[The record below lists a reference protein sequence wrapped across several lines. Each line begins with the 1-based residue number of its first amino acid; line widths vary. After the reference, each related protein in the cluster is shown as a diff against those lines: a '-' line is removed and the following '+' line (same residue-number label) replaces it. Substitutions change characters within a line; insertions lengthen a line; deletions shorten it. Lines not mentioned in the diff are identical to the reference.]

1 MDETLTGAWRG
12 LRAPQVFRAAT
23 RDDVA
28 RQGLRRILETVAH
41 VLPVGRLSLA
51 LARDEG
57 ASPLHEIVHVEGT
70 VAVSAPV
77 RRCLPLDT
85 SRGLR
90 LGELQ
95 FECAAGA
102 EWSAHEETLA
112 IRGTQLVLDHLDLL
126 AARLRADEETER
138 LIFVEALAASLG
150 ETRSLEEAM
159 DLVLSYVCDYAGW
172 PYAEAWIPDDGGE
185 TLRRVRSCVRSN
197 DLVAFDAAS
206 ADLTFQSGTGIPGKA
221 WAIREAFFEPDFRPC
236 ATYPR
241 AHQANACG
249 LTTGLAIP
257 VRGTSDVLAVVC
269 FYHRNVSQV
278 SPELLRFVSVVIGQL
293 SGPVARARADATLQA
308 TERGHRALFDSLA
321 DFVVT
326 TDGRGRIA
334 YCNDAFLRATEY
346 RRIDVIGREF
356 FPMFSSTPTA
366 DRWRVLRESTS
377 GFMGPLELVLTS
389 ATGAVRRVR
398 WQGVVLTNDDGSR
411 TGMASFGT
419 DVTETHRLRSANDM
433 LAETIDRTM
442 EAFIVVDANECVEW
456 VNSRFATLVGVS
468 RERIVGQD
476 LGDLARRYPDRAS
489 FAELHARC
497 REGVGVEVDEVRALP
512 TGERAWIRTSFMPV
526 RDDAGASL
534 HFLCIQR
541 DVTGEKARQTELQR
555 LSSAVH
561 ASTEGVA
568 VTDADGR
575 FVVINAA
582 FSFLHGFAHPSELV
596 GGDWRS
602 RLAPSVA
609 PAYAMEMQRAL
620 VRRGEWAGDVA
631 IVRRDGTEITARYAL
646 SVLQDGGVVIAA
658 HDMTERIST
667 EQALVRAR
675 DVAEAASLAQANFV
689 TQVSHELRTPL
700 NAVIGVSNIVLRRA
714 AARLD
719 DKDRDYLGRVHDSG
733 KLLLTI
739 IDQILT
745 HAKAESGRMAIDRTT
760 VDVGALVHD
769 VARQAEGLRRPSGVA
784 LRLEVESPLPAAL
797 LDPWRLKQIVTNL
810 VSNALKFTEL
820 GEVVIGLRRER
831 DGGLRLS
838 VADTGIGIPEER
850 LGEIWQPFV
859 QEESGTTR
867 RFGGTGL
874 GLPIVRSL
882 SLLMGLQLDVSSARG
897 VGSVFA
903 VRIPP
908 ELIAADAELA
918 ERHEFAPWV
927 LEGHHKI
934 KIV

>member
-1 MDETLTGAWRG
+1 MTSRGRGFGASSR
-12 LRAPQVFRAAT
+12 P
-23 RDDVA
+23 
-28 RQGLRRILETVAH
+28 VAH
-41 VLPVGRLSLA
+41 VLQVGRLSLA
-51 LARDEG
+51 LAREEG
-57 ASPLHEIVHVEGT
+57 ASPLHEIVQVEGT
-70 VAVSAPV
+70 VAVSAPI
-77 RRCLPLDT
+77 RRSFPLDT

-95 FECAAGA
+95 FECAAGT
-102 EWSAHEETLA
+102 EWTAQQQSLA
-112 IRGTQLVLDHLDLL
+112 IRATQLVLDHLDLL

-172 PYAEAWIPDDGGE
+172 PYAEAWIPDEGGE
-185 TLRRVRSCVRSN
+185 ALRRARSCVRSD
-197 DLVAFDAAS
+197 DLVAFDAAG

-221 WAIREAFFEPDFRPC
+221 WAIREGFFEPDFRPC
-236 ATYPR
+236 AMYPR
-241 AHQANACG
+241 ADLANACG

-257 VRGTSDVLAVVC
+257 VRGTNDVLAVVC

-293 SGPVARARADATLQA
+293 SGPLARARADATLQA

-356 FPMFSSTPTA
+356 FPMFSATPTA
-366 DRWRVLRESTS
+366 DRWRVLRALTS
-377 GFMGPLELVLTS
+377 GFMGPLELALTS
-389 ATGAVRRVR
+389 ASGAVRRVR
-398 WQGVVLTNDDGSR
+398 WQGVVLTNDDGVR

-442 EAFIVVDANECVEW
+442 EAFLVVDANECVEW
-456 VNSRFATLVGVS
+456 VNSRFATLVGLP
-468 RERIVGQD
+468 RELIVGQD
-476 LGDLARRYPDRAS
+476 LGDLVHRYPDRES

-497 REGVGVEVDEVRALP
+497 RDGVAVETDGARTLP
-512 TGERAWIRTSFMPV
+512 SGELAWIRTAFLPV
-526 RDDAGASL
+526 RDDAGALL
-534 HFLCIQR
+534 HYLCIKR

-561 ASTEGVA
+561 ASTEGIA
-568 VTDADGR
+568 VTDADGH
-575 FVVINAA
+575 FVVVNAA
-582 FSFLHGFAHPSELV
+582 FSQLHGFAHPSEL
-596 GGDWRS
+596 GGADWRA

-620 VRRGEWAGDVA
+620 GRRGEWAGDVA
-631 IVRRDGTEITARYAL
+631 IVRRNGTEITARYAL
-646 SVLQDGGVVIAA
+646 TVLEDGGVVIAA

-700 NAVIGVSNIVLRRA
+700 NAVIGFSNIVLRRA

-733 KLLLTI
+733 KMLLTI

-769 VARQAEGLRRPSGVA
+769 VARQADGLRRQSGVA
-784 LRLEVESPLPAAL
+784 LRLEVESPVPAAL

-838 VADTGIGIPEER
+838 VSDTGIGIPEER
-850 LGEIWQPFV
+850 LDEIWQPFV

-908 ELIAADAELA
+908 ELMEAEAELA
-918 ERHEFAPWV
+918 ERHELAPRA
-927 LEGHHKI
+927 LEGRHKI

>member
-41 VLPVGRLSLA
+41 VLQVGRLSLA
-51 LARDEG
+51 LAREEG
-57 ASPLHEIVHVEGT
+57 AAPLHEVVQVEG
-70 VAVSAPV
+70 AVSVAAPI
-77 RRCLPLDT
+77 RRSLPLNT
-85 SRGLR
+85 VRGLR
-90 LGELQ
+90 LGELR
-95 FECAAGA
+95 FECAAGG
-102 EWSAHEETLA
+102 EWTAHEESLA

-172 PYAEAWIPDDGGE
+172 PYAEAWIPDEGGE
-185 TLRRVRSCVRSN
+185 TLRRVRSCVRSD
-197 DLVAFDAAS
+197 DLVAFDAAG

-241 AHQANACG
+241 ADLANACG

-257 VRGTSDVLAVVC
+257 VRGTNDVLAVVC
-269 FYHRNVSQV
+269 FYHRHVSQV

-356 FPMFSSTPTA
+356 FPMFSATPTT

-377 GFMGPLELVLTS
+377 GFMGPLELALTS
-389 ATGAVRRVR
+389 ASGAVRRVR
-398 WQGVVLTNDDGSR
+398 WQGVVLTNDDGAR

-456 VNSRFATLVGVS
+456 VNSRFATLVGLP
-468 RERIVGQD
+468 RERIVEQD
-476 LGDLARRYPDRAS
+476 LGDLVHRYPDRES
-489 FAELHARC
+489 FAELHAGC
-497 REGVGVEVDEVRALP
+497 RAGRPVETDGARTLP
-512 TGERAWIRTSFMPV
+512 TGELAWIRTTFLPV
-526 RDDAGASL
+526 HDDAGALL
-534 HFLCIQR
+534 HFLCIKR
-541 DVTGEKARQTELQR
+541 DITGEKARQTELQR

-561 ASTEGVA
+561 ASTEGIA

-575 FVVINAA
+575 FVVVNAA
-582 FSFLHGFAHPSELV
+582 FSQLHGFAHPSELS

-620 VRRGEWAGDVA
+620 GRRGEWAGDVA
-631 IVRRDGTEITARYAL
+631 IVRRNGSEITARYAL
-646 SVLQDGGVVIAA
+646 SVLEDGGVVIAA

-700 NAVIGVSNIVLRRA
+700 NAVIGFSNIVLRRA

-733 KLLLTI
+733 KMLLTI

-745 HAKAESGRMAIDRTT
+745 HAKAESGRLAIDRTP

-769 VARQAEGLRRPSGVA
+769 VARQADGLRRQSGVA
-784 LRLEVESPLPAAL
+784 LRLDVESPVPSAL

-810 VSNALKFTEL
+810 VGNALKFTEV

-831 DGGLRLS
+831 DGGLRLTVS
-838 VADTGIGIPEER
+838 DTGIGIPEAR
-850 LGEIWQPFV
+850 LDEIWQPFV

-908 ELIAADAELA
+908 ELMEADVEPA
-918 ERHEFAPWV
+918 ERHEYAPRA
-927 LEGHHKI
+927 LEGRHKI